1 LNLAGRKIA
10 FGSVTRKMDFIAQ
23 SILMTGFCVWW
34 WFGFKLKYFSRR
46 KKKAQITELKEQT
59 SSQDKN

>member
-1 LNLAGRKIA
+1 
-10 FGSVTRKMDFIAQ
+10 MDFIAQ

-46 KKKAQITELKEQT
+46 KKKVQNKEVEQT
-59 SSQDKN
+59 STKPEN